1 MIMYL
6 VEGAFSFLHILPIA
20 AVCYTIVFMMIWLIG
35 KRKASVKLIPSY
47 TMEFVLICY
56 TCTILNITGL
66 LNTNDG
72 LFPHFM
78 LPNWQE
84 TIHFPFES
92 ASFQMVLL
100 NFL

>member
-35 KRKASVKLIPSY
+35 KRKPSVKLIPSY

-72 LFPHFM
+72 FFRILCFQIGRKRFIFLLKVHLFK
-78 LPNWQE
+78 WCC
-84 TIHFPFES
+84 
-92 ASFQMVLL
+92 
-100 NFL
+100 